1 MFLIRTGGTAATN
14 PKFCPGHPVRYN
26 LFDSKRFDIFRESPG
41 TAILATVW
49 VAVYL
54 VMVAGQWQGWF
65 PKPEAAMF
73 EDVGPLGIGAVS
85 QQTGQMFGAWNSAEI
100 LCGQLWRT
108 VLATFVHFGLIHI
121 ALNMFGLL
129 QLGQLIEEW
138 YGPRLLFGIVIL
150 LGFLGNGMAALAR
163 PLFGE
168 PNPQVL
174 MITSGG
180 GSTVI
185 FGLIGLIAVVGRRS
199 RSRMGQYLYKQM
211 IGLLAFNFMIGLTIP
226 QIDNYAHAGGAVAGA
241 LIGRLHYLLI
251 GWHENRPRR
260 CKLIALMGLIVL
272 IAGVAGQVWVH
283 RVQGRMDQQV
293 ARLQRLD
300 QFRNALGEV
309 QSRFITRSALGLR
322 AFQTIQPKG
331 RLRSAWVTPLYLQIP
346 DEVVLNNVAEL
357 SRAINRADELA
368 RGLGNPQINNA
379 WKPVRAK
386 ARMAISRPPL
396 SQEIPDL
403 IAGMEP
409 IAGVIMAD
417 VDQTNQR
424 QVNIAKQLVLWQTP
438 WPNVVWTEIGP
449 AIKSGN
455 RPAQFKQGNR
465 Q

>member
-1 MFLIRTGGTAATN
+1 MARLRELPPDFAT
-14 PKFCPGHPVRYN
+14 GHPVRYN
-26 LFDSKRFDIFRESPG
+26 LFHSKRFDIFRESPG
-41 TAILATVW
+41 TAFLASAW
-49 VAVYL
+49 VLVYL
-54 VMVAGQWQGWF
+54 LMVGGQWQGWL

-108 VLATFVHFGLIHI
+108 VLATFIHFGLIHI

-138 YGPRLLFGIVIL
+138 YGARLLFGIVIL

-168 PNPQVL
+168 PHPQVL
-174 MITSGG
+174 LITSGG

-199 RSRMGQYLYKQM
+199 RSRMGNYLYKQM

-251 GWHENRPRR
+251 GWHENRPRL
-260 CKLIALMGLIVL
+260 CKAIALMGLITL
-272 IAGVAGQVWVH
+272 IGGVAGQLWVH
-283 RVQGRMDQQV
+283 RVQGRMGRE
-293 ARLQRLD
+293 AAKIQRLD
-300 QFRNALGEV
+300 QFKNALGEV

-322 AFQTIQPKG
+322 AFQTIQPRG
-331 RLRSAWVTPLYLQIP
+331 RLKSAWTLPLYLPIP
-346 DEVVLNNVAEL
+346 DEVMMNNTTEL
-357 SRAINRADELA
+357 GRAIDRADELA
-368 RGLGNPQINNA
+368 RGLGSPQINSV

-386 ARMAISRPPL
+386 ARMAITRPPL

-409 IAGVIMAD
+409 IAQAIVAEA
-417 VDQTNQR
+417 R
-424 QVNIAKQLVLWQTP
+424 QVNQREVAIAKELVLWQTP

-449 AIKSGN
+449 ALKTEQKPRG
-455 RPAQFKQGNR
+455 RPIPVP
-465 Q
+465 

>member
-1 MFLIRTGGTAATN
+1 M
-14 PKFCPGHPVRYN
+14 RYN
-26 LFDSKRFDIFRESPG
+26 LFHNKRFDIFRESPG
-41 TAILATVW
+41 TAFLATFW
-49 VAVYL
+49 VLVYL
-54 VMVAGQWQGWF
+54 VMVVGQWQGWL

-108 VLATFVHFGLIHI
+108 VLATFVHFGLVHI

-168 PNPQVL
+168 PTPQVL

-199 RSRMGQYLYKQM
+199 RSRMGHYLYKQM

-241 LIGRLHYLLI
+241 MIGRLHYLLI
-251 GWHENRPRR
+251 GWHENRPKR
-260 CKLIALMGLIVL
+260 CKLIAFMGLIVL
-272 IAGVAGQVWVH
+272 TGGVAGQLWVH
-283 RVQGRMDQQV
+283 RVQGRVGQQV

-300 QFRNALGEV
+300 QFKNALGEV

-346 DEVVLNNVAEL
+346 DEVLLNNVAEL
-357 SRAINRADELA
+357 NRAINRADDLA
-368 RGLGNPQINNA
+368 RGLGNPKINHA

-396 SQEIPDL
+396 SQEIPEL
-403 IAGMEP
+403 IASMEP
-409 IAGVIMAD
+409 IAGEIMAD
-417 VDQTNQR
+417 AGLTSQR
-424 QVNIAKQLVLWQTP
+424 QIDIAKELVIWRTP

-449 AIKSGN
+449 ALKSDSGPPRIKSG
-455 RPAQFKQGNR
+455 R
-465 Q
+465 QP